1 MKLYRTSQGI
11 IIEFDS
17 SFYLSPQKNWDSYV
31 NRDDLY
37 DAILAEIQALS
48 ADPSLEETLKTTLLA
63 PINQQEIWASGVTYT
78 KSREA
83 RMEES
88 KRAGGETGG
97 ASAFYARVYEAA
109 RPELFFKATAAR
121 TVGSGD
127 QVLIRRD
134 SKWNVPEP
142 ELTLFATSNG
152 KIVGYT
158 CGNDMSSRDIEGEN
172 PLYLP
177 QAKSYDG
184 AAAIGP
190 CLYVPGQPINPD
202 AQINIEIVRAGVP
215 VFEGTISINCMK
227 RTHTELIGYLFR
239 ETSFPYGVFLMTG
252 TGLVPPNEFTLNI
265 GDEVRITIEHIG
277 TLVNT
282 VSQKPL

>member
-1 MKLYRTSQGI
+1 MKLYRTKQGI
-11 IIEFDS
+11 VIES
-17 SFYLSPQKNWDSYV
+17 ANNFYTSAQKDWDAYI
-31 NRDDLY
+31 NRDNLY
-37 DAILAEIQALS
+37 QSVSSEIQHLTPDPALGGMI
-48 ADPSLEETLKTTLLA
+48 KTHLLP
-63 PINQQEIWASGVTYT
+63 PIHRQEVWASGVTYM

-83 RMEES
+83 RMDES
-88 KRAGGETGG
+88 KDAGGGD
-97 ASAFYARVYEAA
+97 FYARVYDAD

-127 QVLIRRD
+127 HVLIRRD

-152 KIVGYT
+152 KIVAYT

-190 CLYVPGQPINPD
+190 CLYVPSQGIGPDTQIHLAILRNERTMFTGSIGIN
-202 AQINIEIVRAGVP
+202 R
-215 VFEGTISINCMK
+215 MK
-227 RTHTELIGYLFR
+227 RSHTELIGYLFR
-239 ETSFPYGVFLMTG
+239 ETSFDHGVFLMTG
-252 TGLVPPNEFTLNI
+252 TGLVPPNDFTLAV
-265 GDEVRITIEHIG
+265 GDEIRITIDNIG

-282 VSQKPL
+282 VAQKPLDK

>member
-1 MKLYRTSQGI
+1 MKLYSTTQGI
-11 IIEFDS
+11 IIESGDTY
-17 SFYLSPQKNWDSYV
+17 YLSTQNDWDTYI
-31 NRDDLY
+31 NRDNLFNAVSEELKY
-37 DAILAEIQALS
+37 LS
-48 ADPSLEETLKTTLLA
+48 ADPSLAERIKTDVLP
-63 PINQQEIWASGVTYT
+63 PIRQQEVWASGVTYM

-88 KRAGGETGG
+88 KDAGGGD
-97 ASAFYARVYEAA
+97 FYARVYDAD

-121 TVGSGD
+121 TVGTGAN
-127 QVLIRRD
+127 VLIRRD

-190 CLYVPGQPINPD
+190 CLYVPAQPIDPN
-202 AQINIEIVRAGVP
+202 AQINIEIIRSGAV
-215 VFEGTISINCMK
+215 VFEGNISINRMK

-239 ETSFPYGVFLMTG
+239 ETSFPHGVFLMTG
-252 TGLVPPNEFTLNI
+252 TGLVPPNEFTLNV

-277 TLVNT
+277 TLINT
-282 VSQKPL
+282 VAQKAI